1 MRGSSSGRAPSV
13 LETESHP
20 SLTTGEWKVHAQFRD
35 SFSHGRAKK
44 LVLAG
49 LVAIAVVSLAACSS
63 GSSAPGGS
71 AGSAGKANVA
81 AAKAAIAPYTG
92 KASEFPVTEPLSKA
106 LPSGKN
112 FAFLQCSSPVCAQV
126 SKSFQAAV
134 AKIGAKVTVINSG
147 ATAQT
152 AQGAAS
158 SVVSLKPDAVIL
170 SGSDPALYG
179 GALKTLSDA
188 GSKVVSIQVN
198 KDVKLLGISFNYLG
212 TDLSAQNGKLLA
224 DWVIAKKGASA
235 NAVLYG
241 LPALDLSAHVQ
252 AAFADEMK
260 KNCASCAVRNVPID
274 VATIGTTA
282 PSTVVTDLQAHP
294 DTNVA
299 VFVSYQVATGLPAAL
314 KAAGLSITTVG
325 FAPTAGNLQDIKNGS
340 LTAGL
345 AIDFPV
351 SVWAAV
357 DAAARLI
364 IGDKPT
370 AGEQSGEVP
379 EQFLEQ
385 KDITFD
391 PTLGWSG
398 YPDYAKRFGTLW
410 QGK

>member
-1 MRGSSSGRAPSV
+1 MHTHIRNYFPNS
-13 LETESHP
+13 TM
-20 SLTTGEWKVHAQFRD
+20 
-35 SFSHGRAKK
+35 KK
-44 LVLAG
+44 LAIAG
-49 LVAIAVVSLAACSS
+49 LIAVTVASLAACSS
-63 GSSAPGGS
+63 TAPAASSSSSAKS
-71 AGSAGKANVA
+71 ANVA
-81 AAKAAIAPYTG
+81 AAKAVIAPFTG
-92 KASEFPVTEPLSKA
+92 APSKFPVTEPLATA
-106 LPSGKN
+106 LPAGKS

-126 SKSFQAAV
+126 SKAFQAAV
-134 AKIGAKVTVINSG
+134 AKIGGKVVVVNAG

-152 AQGAAS
+152 AQVAAS
-158 SVVSLKPDAVIL
+158 SVISLKPDAVIL

-188 GSKVVSIQVN
+188 GTRVVSIQVN
-198 KDVKLLGISFNYLG
+198 KDVKPFGIDFNYLG
-212 TDLSAQNGKLLA
+212 TDLSTQNGKLLA

-252 AAFADEMK
+252 AAFSAEMA
-260 KNCASCAVRNVPID
+260 KNCTSCTVRNVPID

-282 PSTVVTDLQAHP
+282 PSTIVTDLQAHP

-299 VFVSYQVATGLPAAL
+299 VFVSFQVATGLPAAL
-314 KAAGLSITTVG
+314 KAAGISITTVG
-325 FAPTAGNLQDIKNGS
+325 FAPTAGILQNIKDGT

-351 SVWAAV
+351 SVWTAV

-364 IGDKPT
+364 EGSKP
-370 AGEQSGEVP
+370 ASGEVSGEVP

-398 YPDYAKRFGTLW
+398 YPDYAQRFGTLW